1 MVLLKNVKNFTKHYD
16 IIVIGAGA
24 GLGKLGRP
32 ATEYGYSVALCEND
46 KLGGTC
52 LNRGCIPSVGFVITN
67 SFITFDSDLQFIK

>member
-32 ATEYGYSVALCEND
+32 ATEYGYTVALCEND
-46 KLGGTC
+46 RLGGTC
-52 LNRGCIPSVGFVITN
+52 LNRGCIPSVCIYLVKQ
-67 SFITFDSDLQFIK
+67 D